1 MKSHETQKGDG
12 IVRGK
17 ITASGD
23 LSGFLDVGTEFH
35 GELSFQDTLRIDG
48 KFEGTIRDG
57 RLLIIGQSAD
67 VNAEIHV
74 ATVSVSGRLRG
85 DVHAKERVELHASA
99 RCQCNLETR
108 VLVVEEGAMFEGGC
122 AMQGSTGASRE
133 LTQVSPAVGSDKVKR
148 FATSE

>member
-1 MKSHETQKGDG
+1 MKSHEEKKGDG

-48 KFEGTIRDG
+48 KFEGAIHG
-57 RLLIIGQSAD
+57 RLLIIGESAD

-85 DVHAKERVELHASA
+85 NVHAKERIELHASA
-99 RCQCNLETR
+99 RCQCNLDTR

-122 AMQGSTGASRE
+122 AMGASAVSRE
-133 LTQVSPAVGSDKVKR
+133 LAPLSPVAAPDKVKR
-148 FATSE
+148 FAASE

>member
-1 MKSHETQKGDG
+1 M
-12 IVRGK
+12 RGK
-17 ITASGD
+17 ITTSGD

-57 RLLIIGQSAD
+57 RLLIIGESAD

-85 DVHAKERVELHASA
+85 NVHAKERVELHASA
-99 RCQCNLETR
+99 RCQCNLDTR
-108 VLVVEEGAMFEGGC
+108 VLVVEEGATFEGGC
-122 AMQGSTGASRE
+122 SMGASGASRE
-133 LTQVSPAVGSDKVKR
+133 LTPVSATVHPDKVKR